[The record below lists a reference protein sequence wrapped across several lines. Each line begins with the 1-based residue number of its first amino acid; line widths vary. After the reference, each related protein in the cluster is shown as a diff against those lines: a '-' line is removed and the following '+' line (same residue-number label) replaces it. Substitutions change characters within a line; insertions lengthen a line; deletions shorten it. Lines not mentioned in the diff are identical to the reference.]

1 MTGPSSRNESNS
13 AATPGAIDGVMLVRA
28 KQLVAIL
35 SLPLA
40 TLLLGLF
47 VYCVWKNLRMT
58 SKGEKIIADNATEA
72 IKMYILNYCHK

>member
-1 MTGPSSRNESNS
+1 MTGPSSRNESNP

-35 SLPLA
+35 AISLPLV

-47 VYCVWKNLRMT
+47 VYCVWKKLRMT
-58 SKGEKIIADNATEA
+58 SKGEKIIADNA
-72 IKMYILNYCHK
+72 I